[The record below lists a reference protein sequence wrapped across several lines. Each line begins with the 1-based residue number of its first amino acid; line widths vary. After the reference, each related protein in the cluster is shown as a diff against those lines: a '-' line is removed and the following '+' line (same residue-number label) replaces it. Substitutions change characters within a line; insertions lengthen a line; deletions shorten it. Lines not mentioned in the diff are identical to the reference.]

1 MAVENGGRNGGRNG
15 EGTAGLWVMGWTG
28 GSGADC
34 VNVAASPFRLNRGAF
49 RNRHNHYDQANHFD
63 RFNHFVTGIP

>member
-1 MAVENGGRNGGRNG
+1 MRTGGGTGGGTG
-15 EGTAGLWVMGWTG
+15 EETAGLRVMDWTG

-34 VNVAASPFRLNRGAF
+34 VNVAASPFRSNRGAF